1 MWLIL
6 HTHVKKKLLNSICLK
21 LDFILGFGV
30 FFLFYF
36 LYGMAMQKYIEN
48 MHLVKMLTGYIL
60 KLWKKI
66 MDY

>member
-1 MWLIL
+1 M
-6 HTHVKKKLLNSICLK
+6 LNSICLK
-21 LDFILGFGV
+21 LDFILGFGG

-36 LYGMAMQKYIEN
+36 FYGMAMQKYIEN
-48 MHLVKMLTGYIL
+48 MHLVKMLTRYIL